1 MKATI
6 IDYTLSKC
14 QKCLTCLKSCPTQAI
29 SLVND
34 RVEINNDRC
43 IACDQCIKACTS
55 AGLKNKSSDL
65 KYLKDY
71 DYNVLLLPTA
81 IYSDC
86 GQEQEA
92 ASLLKILKD
101 FGFDEVIDI
110 SDISGAMYQES
121 IKYVDKYNDKCRIT
135 SFCPVINHLIEV
147 KYPMLMDMLLP
158 FDYPLEVAAKRVRKR
173 LSNKDQT
180 IGIFSLCECV
190 GNLTLAKHPYG
201 NSESNIDH
209 ALSIAELFPKIFAKM
224 REESKVEQPATISI
238 CREGLCSII
247 SDYYKEKQGKED
259 LLAITGFEKVERV
272 LELAEFDNL
281 HSIRLLSLYA
291 CASGC
296 IGGHFLWGNP
306 FVGRIHMERFL
317 KLADKPCADLSFEE
331 IYKEHNE
338 LLSETKISMKEKL
351 QYFQKVNKVLEDLPG
366 YDCGACGLASCRMM
380 SEEIIEGRR
389 SIKDCAVLKGEVK
402 NK

>member
-281 HSIRLLSLYA
+281 HSI
-291 CASGC
+291 
-296 IGGHFLWGNP
+296 
-306 FVGRIHMERFL
+306 
-317 KLADKPCADLSFEE
+317 
-331 IYKEHNE
+331 
-338 LLSETKISMKEKL
+338 
-351 QYFQKVNKVLEDLPG
+351 
-366 YDCGACGLASCRMM
+366 
-380 SEEIIEGRR
+380 
-389 SIKDCAVLKGEVK
+389 
-402 NK
+402 